1 MALSNKIT
9 NLMKELQ
16 GACHYDGTQLF
27 CCAIDKRDGAEVD
40 VTAADTDALK
50 VMLMV
55 LVKTIS
61 DETGETPRQVVKHTM
76 KAAKKCGLFKTK
88 QEEEEEEEDE

>member
-9 NLMKELQ
+9 NLIKELQ

-27 CCAIDKRDGAEVD
+27 CCVIDKRDGAELD

-55 LVKTIS
+55 LLKTIS
-61 DETGETPRQVVKHTM
+61 DETGETPKQVVRHTM
-76 KAAKKCGLFKTK
+76 KAAKKCGLFKLK
-88 QEEEEEEEDE
+88 PEECDE

>member
-9 NLMKELQ
+9 NLMVELQ

-27 CCAIDKRDGAEVD
+27 CCAIDKRDGTEVD

-55 LVKTIS
+55 LIKTIS
-61 DETGETPRQVVKHTM
+61 DETGETPKQVVRRTIRI
-76 KAAKKCGLFKTK
+76 AKKCGLFKIK
-88 QEEEEEEEDE
+88 QEEDDE